1 MKIGEAA
8 KETGLSIS
16 NIRFYEKKGLLEP
29 SRDQES
35 KYRNYTEEDILR
47 LKKIIIF
54 RKMDL
59 SVEQIA
65 AMLRGKTD
73 VKEVLKNQEQELL
86 NKIREMEGALELCRI
101 LEKEEVPLDIEPEQ
115 YLDYIAQEEK
125 KGKKFSK
132 AEELLD
138 GMLESAEA
146 LSGGMQSVGF
156 WRAILGSYAWL
167 GKYLNLIFG
176 LLVVGVVVFALITR
190 EPSVRNYLY
199 WGGLLLFL
207 PNSRRKQNLYSS
219 TSKKYKIYR
228 MNLVFAFFLSY
239 TESRIF
245 LRTKGRLFD

>member
-16 NIRFYEKKGLLEP
+16 NIQFYEKKGLLEP
-29 SRDQES
+29 ARDQES

-73 VKEVLKNQEQELL
+73 VKEVLKNQEQELF

-101 LEKEEVPLDIEPEQ
+101 LEKEESPLDIEPEQ

-167 GKYLNLIFG
+167 GKYLNLIFW
-176 LLVVGVVVFALITR
+176 LLVVGIVVFALITR

-207 PNSRRKQNLYSS
+207 LMRVSCYWKNQR
-219 TSKKYKIYR
+219 
-228 MNLVFAFFLSY
+228 
-239 TESRIF
+239 
-245 LRTKGRLFD
+245 

>member
-16 NIRFYEKKGLLEP
+16 NIRFYEKKGLLE
-29 SRDQES
+29 SARDQES

-73 VKEVLKNQEQELL
+73 VKEVLKNQEQELF

-101 LEKEEVPLDIEPEQ
+101 LEKEESPLDIEPEQ

-125 KGKKFSK
+125 RGKKFSK

-146 LSGGMQSVGF
+146 LSGGIQSVVF

-167 GKYLNLIFG
+167 GKYRNLIFW
-176 LLVVGVVVFALITR
+176 LLVAGGAVFALITR
-190 EPSVRNYLY
+190 EPSARNYLY

-207 PNSRRKQNLYSS
+207 FMRVSS
-219 TSKKYKIYR
+219 YWKNQR
-228 MNLVFAFFLSY
+228 
-239 TESRIF
+239 
-245 LRTKGRLFD
+245 

>member
-29 SRDQES
+29 ARDQES

-167 GKYLNLIFG
+167 GKYLNLIFW
-176 LLVVGVVVFALITR
+176 LLVAGVVVFALITR

-207 PNSRRKQNLYSS
+207 LMRVSCYWKNQR
-219 TSKKYKIYR
+219 
-228 MNLVFAFFLSY
+228 
-239 TESRIF
+239 
-245 LRTKGRLFD
+245 

>member
-29 SRDQES
+29 ARDQES

-167 GKYLNLIFG
+167 GKYLNLIFW
-176 LLVVGVVVFALITR
+176 LLVVGIVVFALITR

-207 PNSRRKQNLYSS
+207 LMRVSCYWKNQR
-219 TSKKYKIYR
+219 
-228 MNLVFAFFLSY
+228 
-239 TESRIF
+239 
-245 LRTKGRLFD
+245 

>member
-29 SRDQES
+29 ARDQES
-35 KYRNYTEEDILR
+35 KYRNYTEEDLLR

-59 SVEQIA
+59 SVKLIA

-73 VKEVLKNQEQELL
+73 VKEVLKNQEQELF

-101 LEKEEVPLDIEPEQ
+101 LEKEEAPLDIEPEQ

-125 KGKKFSK
+125 RGKKFSK

-156 WRAILGSYAWL
+156 WRAILGPYVWL
-167 GKYLNLIFG
+167 GKYLNLIFW
-176 LLVVGVVVFALITR
+176 LLVAGGAVFALITR
-190 EPSVRNYLY
+190 EPSARNYLY

-207 PNSRRKQNLYSS
+207 FMRVSS
-219 TSKKYKIYR
+219 YWKNQR
-228 MNLVFAFFLSY
+228 
-239 TESRIF
+239 E
-245 LRTKGRLFD
+245 

>member
-29 SRDQES
+29 ARDQES

-65 AMLRGKTD
+65 AMLKGKTD
-73 VKEVLKNQEQELL
+73 AKVVLKNQEQELL

-156 WRAILGSYAWL
+156 WGEILGSYAWL
-167 GKYLNLIFG
+167 GKYLNLIFW

-207 PNSRRKQNLYSS
+207 LMRVSCYWKNQR
-219 TSKKYKIYR
+219 
-228 MNLVFAFFLSY
+228 
-239 TESRIF
+239 
-245 LRTKGRLFD
+245 

>member
-29 SRDQES
+29 ARDQES

-65 AMLRGKTD
+65 AVLREKID
-73 VKEVLKNQEQELL
+73 AKEVLKNQEQELL
-86 NKIREMEGALELCRI
+86 NKIREMEGAVELCRI
-101 LEKEEVPLDIEPEQ
+101 LEKEESPLDIEPEQ

-156 WRAILGSYAWL
+156 WGEILGPYAWL
-167 GKYLNLIFG
+167 GKYLNLIFW
-176 LLVVGVVVFALITR
+176 LLVAGVVVFALITR

-207 PNSRRKQNLYSS
+207 FMRVSS
-219 TSKKYKIYR
+219 YW
-228 MNLVFAFFLSY
+228 
-239 TESRIF
+239 ESQR
-245 LRTKGRLFD
+245 G

>member
-29 SRDQES
+29 ARDQES

-138 GMLESAEA
+138 GMMESAEA

-167 GKYLNLIFG
+167 GKYLNLIFW
-176 LLVVGVVVFALITR
+176 LLVVGGAVFALITR

-207 PNSRRKQNLYSS
+207 LMRVSCYWKNQR
-219 TSKKYKIYR
+219 
-228 MNLVFAFFLSY
+228 
-239 TESRIF
+239 
-245 LRTKGRLFD
+245 

>member
-29 SRDQES
+29 ARDQES
-35 KYRNYTEEDILR
+35 KYRNYTEEDLLR

-59 SVEQIA
+59 SVELIA

-73 VKEVLKNQEQELL
+73 VKEVLKNQEQELF

-101 LEKEEVPLDIEPEQ
+101 LEKEEAPLDIEPEQ

-125 KGKKFSK
+125 RGKKFSK

-156 WRAILGSYAWL
+156 WRAILGPYAWL
-167 GKYLNLIFG
+167 GKYLNLIFW
-176 LLVVGVVVFALITR
+176 LLVAGGAVFALITR
-190 EPSVRNYLY
+190 EPSARNYLY

-207 PNSRRKQNLYSS
+207 FMRVSS
-219 TSKKYKIYR
+219 YWKNQR
-228 MNLVFAFFLSY
+228 
-239 TESRIF
+239 E
-245 LRTKGRLFD
+245 

>member
-29 SRDQES
+29 ARDQAS

-59 SVEQIA
+59 SVEQIDT
-65 AMLRGKTD
+65 MLRGKTD
-73 VKEVLKNQEQELL
+73 AKEVLKKQERELL
-86 NKIREMEGALELCRI
+86 NKIQELEGALELCRV
-101 LEKEEVPLDIEPEQ
+101 LEKEESPLDIDPGQ

-132 AEELLD
+132 AEEFLD

-156 WRAILGSYAWL
+156 WGEILGPYAWL
-167 GKYLNLIFG
+167 GKYLNLIFW
-176 LLVVGVVVFALITR
+176 LLVAGIVVFALITR

-207 PNSRRKQNLYSS
+207 LMRVSS
-219 TSKKYKIYR
+219 YWKNQR
-228 MNLVFAFFLSY
+228 
-239 TESRIF
+239 E
-245 LRTKGRLFD
+245 

>member
-29 SRDQES
+29 ARDQES

-65 AMLRGKTD
+65 AMLREKID
-73 VKEVLKNQEQELL
+73 AKEVLKNQEQELL

-101 LEKEEVPLDIEPEQ
+101 LEKEESPLDIEPEQ

-156 WRAILGSYAWL
+156 WGEILGPYAWL
-167 GKYLNLIFG
+167 GKYLNLIFWM
-176 LLVVGVVVFALITR
+176 LVAGVVVFALITR

-207 PNSRRKQNLYSS
+207 FMRVSS
-219 TSKKYKIYR
+219 YWKSQR
-228 MNLVFAFFLSY
+228 
-239 TESRIF
+239 
-245 LRTKGRLFD
+245 G

>member
-29 SRDQES
+29 ARDQES

-65 AMLRGKTD
+65 AMLKGKTD
-73 VKEVLKNQEQELL
+73 AKVVLKNQEQELF

-101 LEKEEVPLDIEPEQ
+101 LEKEESPLDIEPEQ

-167 GKYLNLIFG
+167 GKYLNLIFW
-176 LLVVGVVVFALITR
+176 LLVGGIVVFALITR

-207 PNSRRKQNLYSS
+207 LMRVSCYWKNQR
-219 TSKKYKIYR
+219 
-228 MNLVFAFFLSY
+228 
-239 TESRIF
+239 
-245 LRTKGRLFD
+245 

>member
-29 SRDQES
+29 ARDQES

-65 AMLRGKTD
+65 AMLKGKTD
-73 VKEVLKNQEQELL
+73 AKEVLKNQEQELF

-138 GMLESAEA
+138 GMMESAEA

-156 WRAILGSYAWL
+156 WGEILGSYAWL
-167 GKYLNLIFG
+167 GKYLNLIFW

-207 PNSRRKQNLYSS
+207 LMRVSCYWKNQR
-219 TSKKYKIYR
+219 
-228 MNLVFAFFLSY
+228 
-239 TESRIF
+239 
-245 LRTKGRLFD
+245 

>member
-29 SRDQES
+29 ARDQES

-65 AMLRGKTD
+65 AMLRRKTD

-156 WRAILGSYAWL
+156 WGEILGPYAWL
-167 GKYLNLIFG
+167 GKYLNLIFW
-176 LLVVGVVVFALITR
+176 LLMAGIVVFALITR
-190 EPSVRNYLY
+190 EPSARNYLY

-207 PNSRRKQNLYSS
+207 FMRVSS
-219 TSKKYKIYR
+219 YWKNQR
-228 MNLVFAFFLSY
+228 
-239 TESRIF
+239 E
-245 LRTKGRLFD
+245 

>member
-29 SRDQES
+29 ARDQES

-156 WRAILGSYAWL
+156 WGEILGPYAWL
-167 GKYLNLIFG
+167 GKYLNLIFW
-176 LLVVGVVVFALITR
+176 LLMAGIVVFALITR
-190 EPSVRNYLY
+190 EPSARNYLY

-207 PNSRRKQNLYSS
+207 FMRVSS
-219 TSKKYKIYR
+219 YWKNQR
-228 MNLVFAFFLSY
+228 
-239 TESRIF
+239 E
-245 LRTKGRLFD
+245 

>member
-29 SRDQES
+29 ARDQES

-65 AMLRGKTD
+65 AVLREKID
-73 VKEVLKNQEQELL
+73 AKEVLKNQEQELL
-86 NKIREMEGALELCRI
+86 NKIREMEGALGLCRI
-101 LEKEEVPLDIEPEQ
+101 LEKEESPLDIEPEQ

-156 WRAILGSYAWL
+156 WGEILGPYAWL
-167 GKYLNLIFG
+167 GKYLNLIFW
-176 LLVVGVVVFALITR
+176 LLVAGVVVFALITR

-207 PNSRRKQNLYSS
+207 FMRVSS
-219 TSKKYKIYR
+219 YWKNQR
-228 MNLVFAFFLSY
+228 
-239 TESRIF
+239 E
-245 LRTKGRLFD
+245 

>member
-29 SRDQES
+29 ARDQES

-59 SVEQIA
+59 SVEQIDT
-65 AMLRGKTD
+65 MLKGKTD
-73 VKEVLKNQEQELL
+73 AKEVLKNQEQELL

-101 LEKEEVPLDIEPEQ
+101 LEKEEAPLDIEPEQ
-115 YLDYIAQEEK
+115 YLDYITQEEK

-132 AEELLD
+132 AEEFWD

-156 WRAILGSYAWL
+156 WGEILGPYAWL
-167 GKYLNLIFG
+167 GKYLNLIFWM
-176 LLVVGVVVFALITR
+176 LVAGVVVFALITR

-207 PNSRRKQNLYSS
+207 FMRVSS
-219 TSKKYKIYR
+219 YWKNQR
-228 MNLVFAFFLSY
+228 
-239 TESRIF
+239 E
-245 LRTKGRLFD
+245 

>member
-29 SRDQES
+29 ARDQES

-65 AMLRGKTD
+65 AMLKGKTD
-73 VKEVLKNQEQELL
+73 AKVVLKNQEQELF

-101 LEKEEVPLDIEPEQ
+101 LEKEESPLDIEPEQ

-167 GKYLNLIFG
+167 GKYLNLIFW
-176 LLVVGVVVFALITR
+176 LLVVGIVVFALITR

-207 PNSRRKQNLYSS
+207 LMRVSCYWKNQR
-219 TSKKYKIYR
+219 
-228 MNLVFAFFLSY
+228 
-239 TESRIF
+239 
-245 LRTKGRLFD
+245 

>member
-29 SRDQES
+29 ARDQES

-73 VKEVLKNQEQELL
+73 VKEVLKNQEQELF

-156 WRAILGSYAWL
+156 WGEILGSYAWL
-167 GKYLNLIFG
+167 GKYLNLIFW

-207 PNSRRKQNLYSS
+207 LMRVSCYWKNQR
-219 TSKKYKIYR
+219 
-228 MNLVFAFFLSY
+228 
-239 TESRIF
+239 
-245 LRTKGRLFD
+245 

>member
-29 SRDQES
+29 ARDQES

-54 RKMDL
+54 RKMDF

-65 AMLRGKTD
+65 AMLKGKTD
-73 VKEVLKNQEQELL
+73 AKVVLKNQEQELF

-101 LEKEEVPLDIEPEQ
+101 LEKEESPLDIEPEQ

-167 GKYLNLIFG
+167 GKYLNLIFW
-176 LLVVGVVVFALITR
+176 LLVVGIVVFALITR

-207 PNSRRKQNLYSS
+207 LMRVSCYWKNQR
-219 TSKKYKIYR
+219 
-228 MNLVFAFFLSY
+228 
-239 TESRIF
+239 
-245 LRTKGRLFD
+245 

>member
-29 SRDQES
+29 ARDQES

-65 AMLRGKTD
+65 AMLKGKTD
-73 VKEVLKNQEQELL
+73 AKEVLKNQEQELL

-101 LEKEEVPLDIEPEQ
+101 LEKEESPLDIEPEQ

-167 GKYLNLIFG
+167 GKYLNLIFW

-207 PNSRRKQNLYSS
+207 LMRVSCYWKNQR
-219 TSKKYKIYR
+219 
-228 MNLVFAFFLSY
+228 
-239 TESRIF
+239 
-245 LRTKGRLFD
+245 

>member
-29 SRDQES
+29 ARDQES

-65 AMLRGKTD
+65 AMLRGKID
-73 VKEVLKNQEQELL
+73 AKEVLKNQEQELL

-101 LEKEEVPLDIEPEQ
+101 LEKEESPLDIEPEQ

-156 WRAILGSYAWL
+156 WGEILGPYAWL
-167 GKYLNLIFG
+167 GKYLNLIFW
-176 LLVVGVVVFALITR
+176 LLVAGVVVFALITR

-207 PNSRRKQNLYSS
+207 FMRVSS
-219 TSKKYKIYR
+219 YWKNQR
-228 MNLVFAFFLSY
+228 
-239 TESRIF
+239 E
-245 LRTKGRLFD
+245 

>member
-16 NIRFYEKKGLLEP
+16 NIRFYEKKGLLKP
-29 SRDQES
+29 ARDQES

-65 AMLRGKTD
+65 AMLKGKTD
-73 VKEVLKNQEQELL
+73 AKEVLKNQEQELL

-167 GKYLNLIFG
+167 GKYLNLIFW
-176 LLVVGVVVFALITR
+176 LLVVGIVVFALITR

-207 PNSRRKQNLYSS
+207 LMRVSCYWKNQR
-219 TSKKYKIYR
+219 
-228 MNLVFAFFLSY
+228 
-239 TESRIF
+239 
-245 LRTKGRLFD
+245 

>member
-29 SRDQES
+29 ARDQES

-65 AMLRGKTD
+65 AMLKGKTD

-167 GKYLNLIFG
+167 GKYLNLIFW
-176 LLVVGVVVFALITR
+176 LLVVGIVVFALITR

-207 PNSRRKQNLYSS
+207 LMRVSCYWKNQR
-219 TSKKYKIYR
+219 
-228 MNLVFAFFLSY
+228 
-239 TESRIF
+239 
-245 LRTKGRLFD
+245 

>member
-29 SRDQES
+29 ARDQES

-65 AMLRGKTD
+65 AMLKGKTD
-73 VKEVLKNQEQELL
+73 AKEVLKNQEQELL

-167 GKYLNLIFG
+167 GKYLNLIFW
-176 LLVVGVVVFALITR
+176 LLVVGIVVFALITR

-207 PNSRRKQNLYSS
+207 LMRVSCYWKNQR
-219 TSKKYKIYR
+219 
-228 MNLVFAFFLSY
+228 
-239 TESRIF
+239 
-245 LRTKGRLFD
+245 

>member
-29 SRDQES
+29 ARDQES
-35 KYRNYTEEDILR
+35 KYRNYTEEDLLR

-59 SVEQIA
+59 SVEQIDT
-65 AMLRGKTD
+65 MLRGKTD
-73 VKEVLKNQEQELL
+73 AKEVLKKQEQELL
-86 NKIREMEGALELCRI
+86 NKIQELEGALELCRV
-101 LEKEEVPLDIEPEQ
+101 LEKEESPLDIDPGQ

-132 AEELLD
+132 AEEFLD

-156 WRAILGSYAWL
+156 WGEILGPYAWL
-167 GKYLNLIFG
+167 GKYLNLIFW
-176 LLVVGVVVFALITR
+176 LLVADIVVFALITR

-207 PNSRRKQNLYSS
+207 LMRVSS
-219 TSKKYKIYR
+219 YWKNQR
-228 MNLVFAFFLSY
+228 
-239 TESRIF
+239 E
-245 LRTKGRLFD
+245 

>member
-29 SRDQES
+29 ARDQES

-54 RKMDL
+54 RKRDL

-65 AMLRGKTD
+65 AMLKGKTD
-73 VKEVLKNQEQELL
+73 AKVVLKNQEQELL

-167 GKYLNLIFG
+167 GKYLNLIFW
-176 LLVVGVVVFALITR
+176 LLVVGIVVFALITR

-207 PNSRRKQNLYSS
+207 LMRVSCYWKNQR
-219 TSKKYKIYR
+219 
-228 MNLVFAFFLSY
+228 
-239 TESRIF
+239 
-245 LRTKGRLFD
+245 

>member
-29 SRDQES
+29 ARDQES

-65 AMLRGKTD
+65 AMLRGKID
-73 VKEVLKNQEQELL
+73 AKEVLKNQEQELL
-86 NKIREMEGALELCRI
+86 NKIREMEGAVELCRI
-101 LEKEEVPLDIEPEQ
+101 LEKEESPLDIEPEQ

-156 WRAILGSYAWL
+156 WGEILGPYAWL
-167 GKYLNLIFG
+167 GKYLNLIFW
-176 LLVVGVVVFALITR
+176 LLVAGVVVFALITR

-207 PNSRRKQNLYSS
+207 FMRVSS
-219 TSKKYKIYR
+219 YWKSQR
-228 MNLVFAFFLSY
+228 
-239 TESRIF
+239 
-245 LRTKGRLFD
+245 G

>member
-29 SRDQES
+29 ARDQES

-65 AMLRGKTD
+65 AMLKGKTD
-73 VKEVLKNQEQELL
+73 AKVVLKNQEQELF

-138 GMLESAEA
+138 GMMESAEA

-167 GKYLNLIFG
+167 GKYLNLIFW
-176 LLVVGVVVFALITR
+176 LLVVGGAVFALITR

-207 PNSRRKQNLYSS
+207 LMRVSCYWKNQR
-219 TSKKYKIYR
+219 
-228 MNLVFAFFLSY
+228 
-239 TESRIF
+239 
-245 LRTKGRLFD
+245 

>member
-29 SRDQES
+29 ARDQES

-156 WRAILGSYAWL
+156 WGEILGSYAWL
-167 GKYLNLIFG
+167 GKYLNLIFW

-207 PNSRRKQNLYSS
+207 LMRVSCYWKNQR
-219 TSKKYKIYR
+219 
-228 MNLVFAFFLSY
+228 
-239 TESRIF
+239 
-245 LRTKGRLFD
+245 

>member
-29 SRDQES
+29 ARDQES
-35 KYRNYTEEDILR
+35 KYRNYTEEDLLR

-73 VKEVLKNQEQELL
+73 AKEVLKKQEQELL
-86 NKIREMEGALELCRI
+86 NKIQELEGALELCRV
-101 LEKEEVPLDIEPEQ
+101 LEKEESPLDIDPGQ

-132 AEELLD
+132 AEEFLD

-156 WRAILGSYAWL
+156 WGEILGPYAWL
-167 GKYLNLIFG
+167 GKYLNLIFW
-176 LLVVGVVVFALITR
+176 LLVADIVVFALITR

-207 PNSRRKQNLYSS
+207 LMRVSS
-219 TSKKYKIYR
+219 YWKNQR
-228 MNLVFAFFLSY
+228 
-239 TESRIF
+239 E
-245 LRTKGRLFD
+245 

>member
-29 SRDQES
+29 ARDQES

-73 VKEVLKNQEQELL
+73 VKKVLKNQEQELL

-101 LEKEEVPLDIEPEQ
+101 LEKEEAPLDIEPEQ

-138 GMLESAEA
+138 GMMESAEA

-167 GKYLNLIFG
+167 GKYLNLIFW

-207 PNSRRKQNLYSS
+207 LMRVSCYWKNQR
-219 TSKKYKIYR
+219 
-228 MNLVFAFFLSY
+228 
-239 TESRIF
+239 
-245 LRTKGRLFD
+245 

>member
-29 SRDQES
+29 ARDQES

-73 VKEVLKNQEQELL
+73 AKVVLKNQEQELF

-101 LEKEEVPLDIEPEQ
+101 LEKEESPLDIEPEQ

-167 GKYLNLIFG
+167 GKYLNLIFW

-207 PNSRRKQNLYSS
+207 LMRVSCYWKNQR
-219 TSKKYKIYR
+219 
-228 MNLVFAFFLSY
+228 
-239 TESRIF
+239 
-245 LRTKGRLFD
+245 

>member
-29 SRDQES
+29 ARDQES

-101 LEKEEVPLDIEPEQ
+101 LEKEESPLDIEPEQ

-167 GKYLNLIFG
+167 GKYLNLIFW
-176 LLVVGVVVFALITR
+176 LLVVGIVVFALITR

-207 PNSRRKQNLYSS
+207 LMRVSCYWKNQR
-219 TSKKYKIYR
+219 
-228 MNLVFAFFLSY
+228 
-239 TESRIF
+239 
-245 LRTKGRLFD
+245 

>member
-29 SRDQES
+29 ARDQES

-65 AMLRGKTD
+65 AMLKGKTD
-73 VKEVLKNQEQELL
+73 AKEVLKNQEQELF

-167 GKYLNLIFG
+167 GKYLNLIFW
-176 LLVVGVVVFALITR
+176 LLVVGIVVFALITR

-207 PNSRRKQNLYSS
+207 LMRVSCYWKNQR
-219 TSKKYKIYR
+219 
-228 MNLVFAFFLSY
+228 
-239 TESRIF
+239 
-245 LRTKGRLFD
+245 

>member
-29 SRDQES
+29 ARDQES

-65 AMLRGKTD
+65 AMLKGKTD
-73 VKEVLKNQEQELL
+73 AKVVLKNQEQELF

-101 LEKEEVPLDIEPEQ
+101 LEKEESPLDIEPEQ

-167 GKYLNLIFG
+167 GKYLNLIFWQ
-176 LLVVGVVVFALITR
+176 LVVGIVVFALITR

-207 PNSRRKQNLYSS
+207 LMRVSCYWKNQR
-219 TSKKYKIYR
+219 
-228 MNLVFAFFLSY
+228 
-239 TESRIF
+239 
-245 LRTKGRLFD
+245 

>member
-29 SRDQES
+29 ARDQES

-65 AMLRGKTD
+65 AMLKGKTD
-73 VKEVLKNQEQELL
+73 VKEVLKNQEQELF

-101 LEKEEVPLDIEPEQ
+101 LEKEEVTLDIEPEQ

-167 GKYLNLIFG
+167 GKYLNLIFW

-207 PNSRRKQNLYSS
+207 LMRVSCYWKNQR
-219 TSKKYKIYR
+219 
-228 MNLVFAFFLSY
+228 
-239 TESRIF
+239 
-245 LRTKGRLFD
+245 

>member
-29 SRDQES
+29 ARDQES

-73 VKEVLKNQEQELL
+73 VKEVLKNQEQELF

-101 LEKEEVPLDIEPEQ
+101 LEKEESPLDIEPEQ

-167 GKYLNLIFG
+167 GKYLNLIFW
-176 LLVVGVVVFALITR
+176 LLVVGIVVFALITR

-207 PNSRRKQNLYSS
+207 LMRVSCYWKNQR
-219 TSKKYKIYR
+219 
-228 MNLVFAFFLSY
+228 
-239 TESRIF
+239 
-245 LRTKGRLFD
+245 

>member
-29 SRDQES
+29 ARDQES

-65 AMLRGKTD
+65 AMLKGKTD
-73 VKEVLKNQEQELL
+73 VKEVLKNQEQELF

-167 GKYLNLIFG
+167 GKYLNLIFW

-190 EPSVRNYLY
+190 KPSVRNYLY

-207 PNSRRKQNLYSS
+207 LMRVSCYWKNQR
-219 TSKKYKIYR
+219 
-228 MNLVFAFFLSY
+228 
-239 TESRIF
+239 
-245 LRTKGRLFD
+245 

>member
-29 SRDQES
+29 ARDQES

-65 AMLRGKTD
+65 AMLKGKTD
-73 VKEVLKNQEQELL
+73 AKEVLKNQEQELL
-86 NKIREMEGALELCRI
+86 NKIREMEGALELCWI

-167 GKYLNLIFG
+167 GKYLNLIFW
-176 LLVVGVVVFALITR
+176 LLVVGIVVFALITR

-207 PNSRRKQNLYSS
+207 LMRVSCYWKNQR
-219 TSKKYKIYR
+219 
-228 MNLVFAFFLSY
+228 
-239 TESRIF
+239 
-245 LRTKGRLFD
+245 